1 MNSSGGLYR
10 VFTYD
15 GIEMTSSPDSKYGMC
30 YMLKSGE
37 RYYFEVPLSELGG
50 DKNKIDIKVFAKS
63 RVAKTFGNPSTTK
76 FEYSSETTSTYIVQK
91 RGLFDLD

>member
-1 MNSSGGLYR
+1 MTKKYRISAVYR
-10 VFTYD
+10 VLYGF
-15 GIEMTSSPDSKYGMC
+15 EVSKT
-30 YMLKSGE
+30 

-50 DKNKIDIKVFAKS
+50 DKNKIDINVFAKS